1 MLCET
6 KSRIGFL
13 GACFFIGVILAS
25 SVIPI
30 GLLSD
35 VYGRKKVFLGSML
48 SEIISCYGLLIAT
61 SLDQLYV
68 YMVIMGLGHPGRF
81 IVAVNYADEFLTKN
95 QARYL
100 LPLGQLA
107 QGSMVVFCAFYFQV
121 LSKNVQWVQW
131 GNLTLITLLS
141 FFTLISLPESP
152 KFLYSKERFDEARDA
167 LEVVAKYNNISN
179 FNKQNIVFDS
189 EKAKIENNAALN
201 LSKEDEE
208 EPLIETAS
216 DEANEKLKA
225 G

>member
-1 MLCET
+1 M
-6 KSRIGFL
+6 
-13 GACFFIGVILAS
+13 
-25 SVIPI
+25 
-30 GLLSD
+30 
-35 VYGRKKVFLGSML
+35 
-48 SEIISCYGLLIAT
+48 
-61 SLDQLYV
+61 
-68 YMVIMGLGHPGRF
+68 
-81 IVAVNYADEFLTKN
+81 
-95 QARYL
+95 
-100 LPLGQLA
+100 
-107 QGSMVVFCAFYFQV
+107 
-121 LSKNVQWVQW
+121 QW